1 MYVIGLIADYETLM
15 LKQFKLVLD
24 ILLILN
30 PQLILKV
37 FLVTKT
43 QVFFHC
49 MIHIHSMQRKMT
61 FNSVHDSF
69 LLIKLMG
76 GPFFP
81 VRWSFS

>member
-43 QVFFHC
+43 
-49 MIHIHSMQRKMT
+49 IYT
-61 FNSVHDSF
+61 SF
-69 LLIKLMG
+69 LPLYDSYTLHAKEDDFQYMAL
-76 GPFFP
+76 
-81 VRWSFS
+81 SY